1 MFTASVLLSLF
12 IELYL
17 LIEFYK
23 DYNTELKLIK
33 SWHYGLLGKVTTS
46 LARDSQSKLS
56 CGD

>member
-23 DYNTELKLIK
+23 DYNIELKLIK
-33 SWHYGLLGKVTTS
+33 SWHYGLLGKVTTA
-46 LARDSQSKLS
+46 LARDSHSKLS
-56 CGD
+56 YGD